1 MINMT
6 IMNNMPIIDD
16 TIQQIMKSKR
26 ESFRVQIRKEKV
38 ENDFKMKRQST
49 LSASK

>member
-1 MINMT
+1 MNNMT
-6 IMNNMPIIDD
+6 IINNLPIVDD
-16 TIQQIMKSKR
+16 SIQQIMKSKR
-26 ESFRVQIRKEKV
+26 ETFRVQIRKEKV